1 MCRQFRNGKLYQ
13 KTDWIVA
20 TDFRYLRPRKAALLR
35 RFYEDFSRNLHPLRC
50 VTVDGATVVPPPPA
64 VCNDG
69 LWDCGVTDS
78 DWRFVAESART
89 DKVPEI
95 EAYARNA
102 SADTVSGTAMFCG
115 FLNYHWGHFMVNSL
129 ARLWAAVSGRYDFD
143 RLVFVVPRTASC
155 LLRAIYARHSGF

>member
-102 SADTVSGTAMFCG
+102 SADTVQEPQCS
-115 FLNYHWGHFMVNSL
+115 V
-129 ARLWAAVSGRYDFD
+129 
-143 RLVFVVPRTASC
+143 AS
-155 LLRAIYARHSGF
+155 